1 MAYFKPLPPL
11 ERLNELFVLDESSP
25 SGLSYKT
32 NRSTKKAGDPAGT
45 LTPNGYWQLSINK
58 IGYRAHR
65 IIYFMR
71 TGINPGNQIVDHP
84 NRDRSD
90 NKQVLR
96 LVDKSRN
103 NMNADK
109 REGTSSKYKGVC
121 RISRRQESWVRW
133 VAHITTDGETKYL
146 GYFEDEKEAAQ
157 AYDRAAIELFG
168 EYAKTNF
175 QTKQV

>member
-32 NRSTKKAGDPAGT
+32 DRAAKKAGDPAGT
-45 LTPNGYWQLSINK
+45 LTPTGYWQISINK
-58 IGYRAHR
+58 LHYRAHR
-65 IIYFMR
+65 VIYYML

-90 NKQVLR
+90 NKQELR

-103 NMNADK
+103 NMNAHK
-109 REGTSSKYKGVC
+109 RQGTSSKYKGVC
-121 RISRRQESWVRW
+121 RINRREGSWVRW
-133 VAHITTDGETKYL
+133 VAHITTNGITKNL

-157 AYDRAAIELFG
+157 AYDRAAIEMFG
-168 EYAKTNF
+168 RYACTNF
-175 QTKQV
+175 